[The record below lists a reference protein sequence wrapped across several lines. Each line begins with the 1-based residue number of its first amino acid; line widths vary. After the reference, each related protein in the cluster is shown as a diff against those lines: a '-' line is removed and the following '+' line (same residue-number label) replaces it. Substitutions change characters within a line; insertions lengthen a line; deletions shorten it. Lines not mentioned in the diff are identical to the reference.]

1 MSKKSIPFIY
11 DMVGSFLRPA
21 ALKQARE
28 DFKAGKITREA
39 LTQVENEEITKLV
52 AKEKAAG
59 YHAITDG
66 EFRRSYWHLDFKM
79 CIRDRSP
86 VLRTQRSAVLFRLL
100 CTSLTCRAA

>member
-66 EFRRSYWHLDFKM
+66 EFRRS
-79 CIRDRSP
+79 
-86 VLRTQRSAVLFRLL
+86 
-100 CTSLTCRAA
+100 